1 MNQFCSTSG
10 QTLNHIN
17 SGCTLHRELLDAS
30 LLVMLSEH
38 IYGFNF
44 NDLVVFLARAC
55 DNGCAGFLVSCCNF
69 ALLNIDLL
77 GGGVLSCGWI
87 HNSVKPEPCIDSSR
101 QEAAPASAF
110 RPEKRGGGGGGGGG
124 RGNAASK
131 RTAGHTPDTATL
143 LNRHCQTRCLL
154 GGELSKKMMGKAH
167 IVLPAL
173 P

>member
-38 IYGFNF
+38 IYEFNF

-101 QEAAPASAF
+101 QETAPASGC
-110 RPEKRGGGGGGGGG
+110 RPDKRVEGGGGE
-124 RGNAASK
+124 RKCRLQTDS
-131 RTAGHTPDTATL
+131 RPHT
-143 LNRHCQTRCLL
+143 RHCHTAQQTLPD
-154 GGELSKKMMGKAH
+154 KMSVRGRA
-167 IVLPAL
+167 V
-173 P
+173 